1 MGWPTK
7 GTGSNYNSHTGFGNL
22 LGAYTKKVMLSHIYC
37 RRCRVCET
45 AKRKKKNPKNMT
57 ESKIGKQ
64 IHHQSLWRQ
73 LLFSI

>member
-45 AKRKKKNPKNMT
+45 AKQKNKEPKQHDCVQN
-57 ESKIGKQ
+57 
-64 IHHQSLWRQ
+64 
-73 LLFSI
+73 